1 MQNRMLS
8 EYRLFA
14 GLSEEECQAVLGCIG
29 GWESPAQKGE
39 LLAHAG

>member
-14 GLSEEECQAVLGCIG
+14 GLSEEECQAVLTGFFGSLRKNGPETGKI
-29 GWESPAQKGE
+29 
-39 LLAHAG
+39 